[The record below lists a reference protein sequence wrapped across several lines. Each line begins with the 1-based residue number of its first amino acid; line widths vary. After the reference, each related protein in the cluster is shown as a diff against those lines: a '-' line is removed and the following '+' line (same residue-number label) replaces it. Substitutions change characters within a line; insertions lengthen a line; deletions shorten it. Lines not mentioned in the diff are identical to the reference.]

1 MVARVV
7 KTNTHLNTIVLWWND
22 IKLYLAVG
30 LLCGVC
36 GALGFTIGSI
46 QVKNQFDQA
55 AINSGH
61 AQYHPTKG
69 TIEWKICK

>member
-1 MVARVV
+1 MVARTV
-7 KTNTHLNTIVLWWND
+7 KANTHLNIVYLWWND

-30 LLCGVC
+30 LICGVC
-36 GALGFTIGSI
+36 LALGFTAGSI
-46 QVKNQFDQA
+46 QVKKQFDQA